1 MRGHRAAVQ
10 VGHAGPPRGQ
20 AAPRQRGPG
29 RGPGRPALAGHLL
42 GYHHRCSTGYT
53 SAVNRRLAARPRPWG
68 RAARGDVRSA
78 GMVPAIA
85 IRAGELPAVAAIAGL
100 VLAAVATAGVWW
112 LRRRVRR
119 GLRVLGLI
127 VAGRVGR
134 GGARPGR
141 RGAPG
146 VWAPPPARPRLGGG
160 GAGRAGAWFGRWA
173 RPVAGAFAGDVAREV
188 VALSAG
194 MASAAASSEPEG
206 WPGRRREPGR

>member
-85 IRAGELPAVAAIAGL
+85 IRAGELLAVAAIAGL

-127 VAGRVGR
+127 VAGRGGPAAPPR
-134 GGARPGR
+134 RPRGARGP
-141 RGAPG
+141 
-146 VWAPPPARPRLGGG
+146 WAPPPPPPRPG
-160 GAGRAGAWFGRWA
+160 
-173 RPVAGAFAGDVAREV
+173 
-188 VALSAG
+188 SAG
-194 MASAAASSEPEG
+194 
-206 WPGRRREPGR
+206 